1 MDTRSFMRFIML
13 AALWGGSFLFMR
25 IAAPALGAV
34 PTAFLRVLLG
44 AMGLVMIL
52 SLAKVHFSFRS
63 LFIYTLILGVINSGI
78 PFLMFSLAAQRL
90 PAGYSSILNATTP
103 LMGVV
108 VGSTFFGELMSFRKV
123 VGILVGFLGVVIL
136 TQAELSYDSVG
147 LLGVIYCLIAT
158 TCYAFAGFLT
168 RRWIAEHGGLDSR
181 LIALG
186 SQLGAV
192 IFLAPFA
199 MYEASHT
206 PVTFWLQQNHSVW
219 LSVVALGLLCTSF
232 AYILYFRLI
241 ADVGSLKALMVTFLI
256 PVFGVFWG
264 WLILD
269 ESISKTHFLGGGL
282 IALALWLT
290 MYSTKRFSFKDK

>member
-1 MDTRSFMRFIML
+1 
-13 AALWGGSFLFMR
+13 
-25 IAAPALGAV
+25 
-34 PTAFLRVLLG
+34 
-44 AMGLVMIL
+44 
-52 SLAKVHFSFRS
+52 
-63 LFIYTLILGVINSGI
+63 
-78 PFLMFSLAAQRL
+78 
-90 PAGYSSILNATTP
+90 
-103 LMGVV
+103 
-108 VGSTFFGELMSFRKV
+108 
-123 VGILVGFLGVVIL
+123 
-136 TQAELSYDSVG
+136 
-147 LLGVIYCLIAT
+147 
-158 TCYAFAGFLT
+158 
-168 RRWIAEHGGLDSR
+168 
-181 LIALG
+181 
-186 SQLGAV
+186 
-192 IFLAPFA
+192 